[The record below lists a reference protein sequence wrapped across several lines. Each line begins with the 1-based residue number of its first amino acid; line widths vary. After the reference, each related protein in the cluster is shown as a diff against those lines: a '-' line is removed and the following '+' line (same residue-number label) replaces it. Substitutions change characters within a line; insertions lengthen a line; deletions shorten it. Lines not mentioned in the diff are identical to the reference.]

1 MRKYVETTPGLSD
14 IFLPELLD
22 FLDFDASWFH
32 MNDTDSRKLKY
43 PTPRAWE
50 DASRAA
56 RRVIKEYEEKGL
68 SEVPHSV
75 LLREFQK
82 NVGIDAG
89 RMFLDFYKIAKDIPV
104 KELTL
109 PFTDPDRAPI
119 PSEYKGKTK
128 KSSTTNRTD
137 YEHAFLT
144 AILRKSTELPQLTS
158 KEVCNFARW
167 MKRANPAPEL
177 GSMVLSSFFEKHP
190 HLQDDYDAMDCLGPL
205 ADEYEVEIGVKF

>member
-32 MNDTDSRKLKY
+32 MNDPASRKLKY

-56 RRVIKEYEEKGL
+56 RRVIQEYEEKGI

-119 PSEYKGKTK
+119 PSEYKVKTK
-128 KSSTTNRTD
+128 KSIVSNRTD

-144 AILRKSTELPQLTS
+144 AILRKSTELPQLTG
-158 KEVCNFARW
+158 KEVCNFVKW

-177 GSMVLSSFFEKHP
+177 GGMVISSFIEKHQY
-190 HLQDDYDAMDCLGPL
+190 LEQDVNALECLEPL
-205 ADEYEVEIGVKF
+205 ADQYEVEIGVKF